1 MDVIKRIK
9 MLFYEHP
16 DLIAGF
22 DYFLP
27 SGYSTSNQV
36 AETTEEEETGEG
48 SDGSSTASPGES

>member
-1 MDVIKRIK
+1 

-27 SGYSTSNQV
+27 PGYSTSNQV

-48 SDGSSTASPGES
+48 SDGSSTASPGESQ